1 MATVL
6 TTPISMRTESTSE
19 RFHRLMAEA
28 RELHLEAIG
37 SPDEIKRDALMTLK
51 SWSKLRRRANSI

>member
-6 TTPISMRTESTSE
+6 TTPISMRTETAEE

-28 RELHLEAIG
+28 RELGLEAIG

-51 SWSKLRRRANSI
+51 SWSKLRRRANRI